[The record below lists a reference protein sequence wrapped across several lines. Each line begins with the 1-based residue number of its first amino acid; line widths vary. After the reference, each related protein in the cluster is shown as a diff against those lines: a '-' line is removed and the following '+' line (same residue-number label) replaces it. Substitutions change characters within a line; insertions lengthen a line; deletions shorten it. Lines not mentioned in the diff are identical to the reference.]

1 MRLSKKG
8 EYAVR
13 ALVDIGLELHMRA
26 GHLVQISSV
35 AQRTRIPEKFL
46 EHILLVL
53 RHGGVLKS
61 KRGIQGGYSLGK
73 APKDITLGEV
83 IRLLDGSLAPIPCV
97 SKTAYEPCSCPDQES
112 CGLHIA
118 MKEVRDAIANILDRY
133 TLDRLIKEVQFHR
146 AEKTTAWEFE
156 I

>member
-13 ALVDIGLELHMRA
+13 ALVEIGFESHQRPNSLI
-26 GHLVQISSV
+26 QISTV
-35 AQRTRIPEKFL
+35 AQRTNIPEKFL
-46 EHILLVL
+46 EQILLSL
-53 RHGGVLKS
+53 RNGGVLKS
-61 KRGIQGGYSLGK
+61 KRGVDGGYSLAK
-73 APKDITLGEV
+73 VPDEITLGEV
-83 IRLLDGSLAPIPCV
+83 IRILDGPLAPIPCV

-118 MKEVRDAIANILDRY
+118 MKQVRDAIASILDQY
-133 TLDRLIKEVQFHR
+133 TLSRLIKEVQFHR
-146 AEKTTAWEFE
+146 NTQATEWQFD